1 MFVQWG
7 LGGGGRANTL
17 LGVWGGTQGERKGL
31 EATPRFALYVVR
43 IKPLALALL
52 LGGR

>member
-7 LGGGGRANTL
+7 SDGDGGANTS
-17 LGVWGGTQGERKGL
+17 LGSWGTQGGCKGL
-31 EATPRFALYVVR
+31 DATPRFALYVVR
-43 IKPLALALL
+43 IKPLAPALL